1 MHNCVA
7 PSVRCIWDFRATDYR
22 AAVQSLNDYVVTT
35 ITGSKLAKAT
45 IRRETI
51 ALVRFVCPLA
61 T

>member
-1 MHNCVA
+1 M
-7 PSVRCIWDFRATDYR
+7 RCIWDFRATDYR

-35 ITGSKLAKAT
+35 ITGSKLAKAA